1 MHLQSMASMFKILF
15 WQPSSRQPNY
25 EDQMV
30 KSKKMTFW
38 IMLLIQKLKIELT
51 KCSKKTL

>member
-1 MHLQSMASMFKILF
+1 MHLQLMASMFKILF
-15 WQPSSRQPNY
+15 WQPSSRQPNC

-30 KSKKMTFW
+30 RSKKMTFW